1 MANLISRV
9 REISKRIRDLEGLRA
24 TEDEANQFKTR
35 ADELSTLSGQVQLPA
50 SRIELFRR
58 KGIAVET
65 SKSHAH
71 QLKLE
76 LEAMRQAYA
85 ADRKSIIAASS
96 EWRFSTKR
104 GLEGIARSSSQQL
117 LGAWKS
123 HLAEERPATDNGLLR
138 LLSKSTAFQAQSRRI
153 ADLTAEFDRL
163 ANRLPSNLEE
173 LERPTRLAEEL
184 QALTR
189 DIPDDIPEPVRRLFQ
204 FMEQGN
210 ATAEQLTGDAMQ
222 WLLDNKM
229 LADVRVSWRSN

>member
-1 MANLISRV
+1 MASLISRV
-9 REISKRIRDLEGLRA
+9 RETSKRIKDIEGLRA

-50 SRIELFRR
+50 SQIKLFRG

-71 QLKLE
+71 QLRLE
-76 LEAMRQAYA
+76 LEAMQQAYA

-104 GLEGIARSSSQQL
+104 GLEGIVRSSSQQL
-117 LGAWKS
+117 LEAWKGY
-123 HLAEERPATDNGLLR
+123 LAEKKPATDSGLLR
-138 LLSKSTAFQAQSRRI
+138 LLSKSTAFQAQSRKI

-163 ANRLPSNLEE
+163 ASRLPSNLEE
-173 LERPTRLAEEL
+173 MERPTRLAEEL

-189 DIPDDIPEPVRRLFQ
+189 ELPDDIPEPVRRLFQ

-222 WLLDNKM
+222 WLLDNGM
-229 LADVRVSWRSN
+229 LSDLQVSWRSN